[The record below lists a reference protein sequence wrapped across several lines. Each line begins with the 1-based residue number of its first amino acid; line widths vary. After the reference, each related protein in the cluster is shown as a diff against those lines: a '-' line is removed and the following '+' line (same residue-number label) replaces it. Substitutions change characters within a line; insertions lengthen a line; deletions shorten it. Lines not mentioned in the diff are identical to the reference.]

1 MQRVDEAAH
10 VSRRV
15 CALSRVADE
24 TENVIHQF
32 LFVVRETVKA
42 VARLLFPI
50 EDAMIKRDAVR
61 LGLPR
66 RLPAGGL
73 SHFAER
79 ENLFRRRLLGVRLRS
94 LGRAGRRAGV
104 VSGRTAGS
112 AAVFRGVQA
121 ALKRFAEGPNFAPLL
136 I

>member
-15 CALSRVADE
+15 CALGLVADE
-24 TENVIHQF
+24 TENVIHNL

-61 LGLPR
+61 FWLPR
-66 RLPAGGL
+66 RLPAGVL
-73 SHFAER
+73 SHLTER
-79 ENLFRRRLLGVRLRS
+79 ENLFRRRLLGVRLRT
-94 LGRAGRRAGV
+94 LGRAV
-104 VSGRTAGS
+104 
-112 AAVFRGVQA
+112 
-121 ALKRFAEGPNFAPLL
+121 
-136 I
+136 

>member
-15 CALSRVADE
+15 RALSRVADE
-24 TENVIHQF
+24 TENVIHHL

-66 RLPAGGL
+66 RLPAGVL
-73 SHFAER
+73 SHLAVR
-79 ENLFRRRLLGVRLRS
+79 ENLFRRSLLVVRLRS
-94 LGRAGRRAGV
+94 LERAGV
-104 VSGRTAGS
+104 VSGRTAGA

-121 ALKRFAEGPNFAPLL
+121 ALERFAKGPNFAPLL